1 MIPHRFVTE
10 YAARCRDLL
19 NLLEGPARQADLLG
33 SFGLLVASAAFTI
46 PYRRITEPDHPLGRH
61 EPGLSQAVRRL
72 RKVTFLEAP
81 FWRGRHPA
89 FFRYAK
95 IVNDPEHAAGWVD
108 SAGAHPTASTD
119 RKDADTVL
127 RTIRHALAHGNVV
140 YLDEQGRE
148 HPGNRVSRLAFLSRH
163 EDGKS
168 HRVAIF
174 GEEDFL
180 QFVKAWIEWLET
192 FPPDHELAFPAAAE

>member
-10 YAARCRDLL
+10 YAARCGDLL
-19 NLLEGPARQADLLG
+19 NLLEVPARQADLLG

-46 PYRRITEPDHPLGRH
+46 PYRRVTEPDHPLGSQER
-61 EPGLSQAVRRL
+61 GLSQAVRRL
-72 RKVTFLEAP
+72 RKSTFLEAP
-81 FWRGRHPA
+81 FWRERQPA

-95 IVNDPEHAAGWVD
+95 IVNDPERAEAWVD
-108 SAGAHPTASTD
+108 GAGVHPIASTEA
-119 RKDADTVL
+119 KDADTVL

-140 YLDEQGRE
+140 YLDGEGRE
-148 HPGNRVSRLAFLSRH
+148 RPGTRASRLAFLSKH

-168 HRVAIF
+168 HRVVIL

-180 QFVKAWIEWLET
+180 QFTKAWIEWLQT
-192 FPPDHELAFPAAAE
+192 FPPDHELAFAAAAE